1 MSMDPNEGANQQDAP
16 RPEASG
22 DYPPPGAYPPPSGAF
37 PPPPPG
43 YPLPQGYPPPS
54 SGYPPPGAYPPPS
67 AGYPPPGSGYPPP
80 GTGYPPPGYA
90 PPGYTPP
97 LPPRF
102 APEPP
107 LPGGF
112 GHLFQKWVR
121 VTTKPGAQTF
131 ATEMQTA
138 NWGDVWIGLL
148 LFAAVAAVFIFAFL
162 ELVRGILVSSLS
174 GNPEITPD
182 QIQAITQVF
191 TFLPAVSL
199 VAFVAVPVQFFIGS
213 GIYWLIAR
221 AFGGTGTFKDQ
232 TYAYSLWYVPV
243 EIVALLLGLIPFVGG
258 LISAGL
264 GIYGIV
270 LAVYS
275 IMASHHLSGGKATAV
290 ILLPAAIVFVLVCAL
305 FIIFIIAVVNIAP
318 QPGSG
323 GFILH
328 ALGW

>member
-1 MSMDPNEGANQQDAP
+1 M
-16 RPEASG
+16 
-22 DYPPPGAYPPPSGAF
+22 
-37 PPPPPG
+37 
-43 YPLPQGYPPPS
+43 
-54 SGYPPPGAYPPPS
+54 GYPPPGA
-67 AGYPPPGSGYPPP
+67 A
-80 GTGYPPPGYA
+80 YPPPGYA
-90 PPGYTPP
+90 PP

-148 LFAAVAAVFIFAFL
+148 LLAVVMALFIFGYL
-162 ELVRGILVSSLS
+162 ELIRGLLVSTLS
-174 GNPEITPD
+174 SNPEITPD
-182 QIQAITQVF
+182 QVQAFTQVF
-191 TFLPAVSL
+191 TYLPAVSL
-199 VAFVAVPVQFFIGS
+199 VAVVAVPIQFFVGS

-221 AFGGTGTFKDQ
+221 AFGGNGSFRDQ
-232 TYAYSLWYVPV
+232 AYVYSLWYVPV
-243 EIVALLLGLIPFVGG
+243 EILAVLLSLIPFLGG
-258 LISAGL
+258 LASLAL
-264 GIYGIV
+264 SIYGIV
-270 LAVYS
+270 LSVYA

-290 ILLPAAIVFVLVCAL
+290 ILLPVAIVFVLVCAL
-305 FIIFIIAVVNIAP
+305 FIIFIIAIVNIAP